1 MKTVFVRY
9 RPLMF
14 CAVIVALVAPRA
26 YSQSSGEQKP
36 APAPTGELK
45 NVAVIAGAP
54 YQKLIGDITFLGT
67 LAGKPEWGQM
77 VDGGLAF
84 FTQGKA
90 ATAIDK
96 TKAWGVVVQTDGAN
110 FIPVACV
117 PVLKGDEL
125 LGVAKNYGAQIKDGA
140 NGAKEITMPNQR
152 SIFVKQENGLA
163 FITTSAASLSK
174 LPANPQELLTKMA
187 GEYDLTVHA
196 SIKNIPEMYRQF
208 ALQAMQAGV
217 QQGMKKNEGES
228 DEQYAQ
234 RQQMTQAQMAQM
246 SRMINEIDS
255 LTFGWAVDSK
265 QQRTFMDFK
274 YTFIAGSKMA
284 KQISSYS
291 APKTDFAG
299 FYQPDGAATLT
310 FATKGDPK
318 AMAEDMTQFEASMN
332 SARQQLNQEIDKKV
346 DDTETRDALKAAAA
360 DAFDAAEA
368 TIKTGQM
375 DGGASLHLSPSSLTF
390 IAGAHVADT
399 AKIES
404 ALKKL
409 EGAAKKSP
417 DFPGIK
423 WNAAKHGGAAFHTL
437 TVPVPEGEK
446 GPRQLL
452 GEKLDVAVGIA
463 SDAVYVGIGKDNIDA
478 VSKAMD
484 ASAKD
489 KGKSVPPFEFALSLT
504 PIMEVAASQA
514 ENDNQKEVLQ
524 KVADFL
530 KNDAQGRDHVRA
542 VGKML
547 TNGINYRL
555 EAEEGVLKAIGKAV
569 AAVQEQKMQAAHQ

>member
-1 MKTVFVRY
+1 VKTIAVRF
-9 RPLMF
+9 RSLMF
-14 CAVIVALVAPRA
+14 CAAMLALLTPRA
-26 YSQSSGEQKP
+26 FAQSSPEQKP
-36 APAPTGELK
+36 APAATGELK
-45 NVAVIAGAP
+45 NVAIIAAAP
-54 YQKLIGDITFLGT
+54 YQKVVADVTFLGS

-77 VDGGLAF
+77 IDGGLAF

-96 TKAWGVVVQTDGAN
+96 TKTWGVIVQTDGQN
-110 FIPVACV
+110 FIPVAV
-117 PVLKGDEL
+117 LPVLKGDEL
-125 LGVAKNYGAQIKDGA
+125 LGVAKNYGAQIKDSD
-140 NGAKEITMPNQR
+140 NGAKEVALPNQR

-174 LPANPQELLTKMA
+174 LPPDPQALLTKMV
-187 GEYDLTVHA
+187 GEYDLTIHA
-196 SIKNIPEMYRQF
+196 SVKNVPEMYRQF

-217 QQGMKKNEGES
+217 QNGMKKNEGET
-228 DEQYAQ
+228 DEQFEQ
-234 RQQMTQAQMAQM
+234 RQKATQAQMAQM
-246 SRMINEIDS
+246 QRMINEMDS
-255 LTFGWAVDSK
+255 LTIGWAIDSK
-265 QQRTFMDFK
+265 QQRTYLDFA
-274 YTFIAGSKMA
+274 YTFVAGSKMA

-299 FYQPDGAATLT
+299 FYQPDAAATVT

-318 AMAEDMTQFEASMN
+318 AMAEDMAQFEASMN

-346 DDTETRDALKAAAA
+346 DDTDARDALKAAAS

-368 TIKTGQM
+368 TIKSGQM
-375 DGGASLHLSPSSLTF
+375 DGGASVHLSPNSLTF
-390 IAGAHVADT
+390 VAGAHVADT
-399 AKIES
+399 AKVES

-417 DFPGIK
+417 DFPGVK
-423 WNAAKHGGAAFHTL
+423 WNAANHGSATFHTL

-446 GPRQLL
+446 GPRALL

-463 SDAVYVGIGKDNIDA
+463 PEAVYVGVGKDNIDA

-484 ASAKD
+484 ASAKE

-504 PIMEVAASQA
+504 PILEVAAAQA
-514 ENDNQKEVLQ
+514 ENDEQKEVLQ

-530 KNDAQGRDHVRA
+530 KSDAQGRDHVRA
-542 VGKML
+542 VGTMVP
-547 TNGINYRL
+547 NGIKYRL
-555 EAEEGVLKAIGKAV
+555 EAEEGVLKAMGKAS
-569 AAVQEQKMQAAHQ
+569 AAMQEQKMQAAHQ